1 MRKRRIGI
9 PVNGFVGWGGGID
22 FIKMVIRG
30 VLATQK
36 YEVIIL
42 IPDEAS
48 KKDKIKNRVKKTLN
62 LLALPLTVVGVK
74 KNPLA
79 IKEFKN
85 YTGIFNEFKQD
96 FAKSIAYHNTH
107 KHFRKALK
115 KNKIDVLGPC
125 ISAQEKDL
133 PIPWIGYLYDFQHR
147 YLPQFFSEEEIK
159 HREAHFG
166 QMVHDASDI
175 IVNSLSVKNDIH
187 KFYPGEQSKVTA
199 LPFTPLFNKRLLT
212 SQFDVLKKKYN
223 LPDNYFIISNQFW
236 RHKDHLTAFRALQI
250 ITSTATE
257 QIAIVC
263 TGETGDYRQGDFFA
277 SLKKEIQDLGIE
289 DKVYFLGYISKQ
301 DQIQILLHAVALV
314 QPTLFEGG
322 PGGGA
327 TYDAIAFS
335 KPAIIS
341 DIAINKEINHPLV
354 TFFQA
359 GNHLDL
365 ANKMRQAIQ
374 QEKTGAAGIDNEQL
388 ERETKER
395 IKLLGNALS
404 NLIDSI

>member
-9 PVNGFVGWGGGID
+9 PVTGFVGWGGGID

-42 IPDEAS
+42 LPEEAS
-48 KKDKIKNRVKKTLN
+48 KKDKLKNNAKKILN
-62 LLALPLTVVGVK
+62 FLALPLSVVGVK
-74 KNPLA
+74 KNPFA
-79 IKEFKN
+79 TKAYKN
-85 YTGIFNEFKQD
+85 YTALFKEFNQD
-96 FAKSIAYHNTH
+96 LAKSVAYHHTH
-107 KHFRKALK
+107 KYFKKTLK
-115 KNKIDVLGPC
+115 QQKIDILGPC

-133 PIPWIGYLYDFQHR
+133 PVPWIGYLYDFQHK
-147 YLPQFFSEEEIK
+147 YLPQFFSAADIND
-159 HREAHFG
+159 REGHFAR
-166 QMVHDASDI
+166 MVHGAGNI

-187 KFYPGEQSKVTA
+187 KFYPEAQSKITA

-212 SQFDVLKKKYN
+212 GDFDAIKEKYD
-223 LPDNYFIISNQFW
+223 LPDSYFIISNQFW
-236 RHKDHLTAFRALQI
+236 QHKDHLTAFRALQI
-250 ITSTATE
+250 VTSTLTQ

-263 TGETGDYRQGDFFA
+263 TGETGDYRQADYFT
-277 SLKKEIQDLGIE
+277 SLKKEIQQLGIE

-301 DQIQILLHAVALV
+301 DQIQILLHSVALV

-341 DIAINKEINHPLV
+341 DIAINKEISNPLV

-359 GNHLDL
+359 GNHADL
-365 ANKMRQAIQ
+365 ADKMSQAIQ
-374 QEKTGAAGIDNEQL
+374 QEKNTPVEIDTQQL
-388 ERETKER
+388 ERETQER
-395 IKLLGNALS
+395 IKLLGNALA

>member
-9 PVNGFVGWGGGID
+9 TVNGFVTWGGGID

-48 KKDKIKNRVKKTLN
+48 KKDKRKNNAKKILN
-62 LLALPLTVVGVK
+62 LFARPLSIVGVK

-85 YTGIFNEFKQD
+85 YTGIFKEFNQD
-96 FAKSIAYHNTH
+96 FAKSITYRNTH

-115 KNKIDVLGPC
+115 KHKITVLCPC

-133 PIPWIGYLYDFQHR
+133 TVPWIGYLYDFQYK
-147 YLPQFFSEEEIK
+147 YLPQFFSQEEIK
-159 HREAHFG
+159 NRGAHFD
-166 QMVHDASDI
+166 QMVHDANNI
-175 IVNSLSVKNDIH
+175 IVNSLSVKSDVH
-187 KFYPGEQSKVTA
+187 KFYPEAQSKITV
-199 LPFTPLFNKRLLT
+199 LPFTPLFNKRLLKG
-212 SQFDVLKKKYN
+212 QFDVLKKKYG
-223 LPDNYFIISNQFW
+223 LPDRYFIISNQFW
-236 RHKDHLTAFRALQI
+236 KHKDHLTAFRALQI
-250 ITSTATE
+250 VTSTLTQ

-263 TGETGDYRQGDFFA
+263 TGETGEFSQADFFA

-289 DKVYFLGYISKQ
+289 DKVYFLGYISKE
-301 DQIQILLHAVALV
+301 DQIQILLHSVALV

-335 KPAIIS
+335 KQAIIS
-341 DIAINKEINHPLV
+341 DIAINKEINNPLV

-359 GNHLDL
+359 SNHIDL
-365 ANKMRQAIQ
+365 ANKMGQALQ
-374 QEKTGAAGIDNEQL
+374 QEKTSAVEIDSEQL
-388 ERETKER
+388 ERETQER
-395 IKLLGNALS
+395 IKVLGAALS

>member
-30 VLATQK
+30 ILSTQK
-36 YEVIIL
+36 YDVIIL

-48 KKDKIKNRVKKTLN
+48 KKDKMKNNAKKMLN
-62 LLALPLTVVGVK
+62 LLALPLNIFGVK

-79 IKEFKN
+79 VKEFKN
-85 YTGIFNEFKQD
+85 YTGLFYEFKQD
-96 FAKSIAYHNTH
+96 FATTITYHNTH

-115 KNKIDVLGPC
+115 KQKIDLLGPC

-133 PIPWIGYLYDFQHR
+133 TIPWIGYLYDFQYK
-147 YLPQFFSEEEIK
+147 YLPQFFSQEEIK
-159 HREAHFG
+159 NRDAHFG
-166 QMVHDASDI
+166 QMVRDASNI
-175 IVNSLSVKNDIH
+175 IVNSLSVKSDIH
-187 KFYPGEQSKVTA
+187 KFYPASQSKITA

-212 SQFDVLKKKYN
+212 SQFDALKKKYD
-223 LPDNYFIISNQFW
+223 LPEKYFIISNQFW
-236 RHKDHLTAFRALQI
+236 KHKDHLTAFRALQI
-250 ITSTATE
+250 INSTLTQ

-263 TGETGDYRQGDFFA
+263 TGETGEFSHPEFFS

-289 DKVYFLGYISKQ
+289 DKVYFLGYISKE
-301 DQIQILLHAVALV
+301 DQIQIMLHSVALV

-335 KPAIIS
+335 KSAIIS
-341 DIAINKEINHPLV
+341 DIDINKEINNSLV

-359 GNHLDL
+359 GNEVDL
-365 ANKMRQAIQ
+365 ATKMGNAIQ
-374 QEKTGAAGIDNEQL
+374 QEKTSVVEIDREKLEQ
-388 ERETKER
+388 ETQER
-395 IKLLGNALS
+395 IKLLGASLS